1 MSGEAEVKHCLEA
14 MAACTQDDIVH
25 WNWSIE
31 LVNSQVGFR
40 RKGVSVHYYHCCGS
54 EIRYLYLF
62 DPMIRKPG
70 WVPKKSESRSGMNN
84 PDHISASLASMC
96 YST

>member
-31 LVNSQVGFR
+31 LVNSQVGR
-40 RKGVSVHYYHCCGS
+40 VREGGSVHYCRYCGS
-54 EIRYLYLF
+54 GSGILCLF
-62 DPMIRKPG
+62 DP
-70 WVPKKSESRSGMNN
+70 
-84 PDHISASLASMC
+84 
-96 YST
+96 

>member
-31 LVNSQVGFR
+31 LVNSQVGR
-40 RKGVSVHYYHCCGS
+40 MRKGVSVHYYQCCGS
-54 EIRYLYLF
+54 GSGIRCLF
-62 DPMIRKPG
+62 DHWIRDPG
-70 WVPKKSESRSGMNN
+70 WVKNQD
-84 PDHISASLASMC
+84 PD
-96 YST
+96 TE

>member
-31 LVNSQVGFR
+31 LVNSQVGRMREGRSVQHSNLYFHFKKFHR
-40 RKGVSVHYYHCCGS
+40 IADNFRKG
-54 EIRYLYLF
+54 F
-62 DPMIRKPG
+62 
-70 WVPKKSESRSGMNN
+70 
-84 PDHISASLASMC
+84 
-96 YST
+96 

>member
-31 LVNSQVGFR
+31 LVNSQVGR
-40 RKGVSVHYYHCCGS
+40 MRKGVSVQCS
-54 EIRYLYLF
+54 LLPVLRIRIR
-62 DPMIRKPG
+62 DP
-70 WVPKKSESRSGMNN
+70 VPF
-84 PDHISASLASMC
+84 
-96 YST
+96 